1 MEEFINM
8 IANVGFPIAVAAYL
22 LIRVEGKLGQLT
34 SAINELREAIIMLP
48 RVNVCH
54 SDSDV
59 RSYGDNGK
67 AKSLP
72 GVDYEYPRL

>member
-54 SDSDV
+54 SDNDV

-67 AKSLP
+67 AKS
-72 GVDYEYPRL
+72 DEFARC